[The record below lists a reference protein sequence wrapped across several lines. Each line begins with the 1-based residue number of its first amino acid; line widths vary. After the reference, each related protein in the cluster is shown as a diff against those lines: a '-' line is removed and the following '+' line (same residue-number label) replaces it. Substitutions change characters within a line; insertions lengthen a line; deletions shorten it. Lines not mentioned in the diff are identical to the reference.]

1 MSYAAGPY
9 GSISV
14 GNWRGGTYTSDKDG
28 SFSNCAAG
36 ATYQSDIYFMV
47 SVNADLGWVLG
58 FAHSDWHLKS
68 GEAFP
73 LALTFDGQ
81 NAVHAAGRFW
91 IQPAKSQA

>member
-14 GNWRGGTYTSDKDG
+14 GNWRGGADTSDKDG

-36 ATYQSDIYFMV
+36 ATYQSGIYFMV
-47 SVNADLGWVLG
+47 SVNADLSWVLG
-58 FAHSDWHLKS
+58 FARSDGHLKS

-73 LALTFDGQ
+73 LALTFDGL

-91 IQPAKSQA
+91 IQPGKSQA